1 MRRSNAP
8 TLQDVA
14 SQAGVT
20 AMTVS
25 VVLNGAKSATRVSE
39 ATRLR
44 IQEAAARL
52 HYRPNAVAR
61 GLSRRRMDTIGIV
74 SSIINSDEEGD
85 LNLYFLEILNGI
97 LESAAKHGQNT
108 TIFSITDWAT
118 DESKIL
124 QFCDGRVD
132 GMIFIA
138 PQRLS
143 PSFAEALQHH
153 TPFVTMHANDLLPR
167 TYNLDIDNEGGAYA
181 AVQYLIAQGHRRIA
195 HFPGQ
200 LKFLGARQR
209 FDGYRRA
216 LEEAQIPFDASLILE
231 GNYNTASGKN
241 RALRM
246 LTEGPINPLPTAIFC
261 ASDDIAAGCLEV
273 LTNHGIRVPEDIS
286 LVGYDDVLT
295 ARMTT
300 PPLTTVKQPF
310 RRLGSRAV
318 EMLMPQILN
327 GIVPTVGATRTV
339 ENSASSND
347 SITTD
352 IAVTAEETKM
362 ASGSDVPHTEVFDV
376 KLVIRGSVGTPTP
389 QPLPPLR
396 QDLAT

>member
-14 SQAGVT
+14 AQAGVT

-25 VVLNGAKSATRVSE
+25 VVLNGARSATRVSE

-74 SSIINSDEEGD
+74 SSIINSDDDAD

-97 LESAAKHGQNT
+97 LEAAAKHGQNT
-108 TIFSITDWAT
+108 TIFSITDWSA

-124 QFCDGRVD
+124 HFCDGRVD

-167 TYNLDIDNEGGAYA
+167 TYNLDIDNEGGAYE
-181 AVQYLIAQGHRRIA
+181 AVRYLISQGHRRIA

-200 LKFLGARQR
+200 LKFQGARQR

-216 LEEAQIPFDASLILE
+216 LAEANIPFDDSLILE
-231 GNYNTASGKN
+231 GEYNQASGKA
-241 RALRM
+241 RATQI
-246 LTEGPINPLPTAIFC
+246 LTDRRINPFPTAIFC

-273 LTNHGIRVPEDIS
+273 FLGNGLRVPEDIS

-310 RRLGSRAV
+310 RGLGSRAV
-318 EMLMPQILN
+318 EMLMPQISN
-327 GIVPTVGATRTV
+327 GIVPTIGATRTAKESTFPEEPDAAQHV
-339 ENSASSND
+339 V
-347 SITTD
+347 
-352 IAVTAEETKM
+352 IAAEP
-362 ASGSDVPHTEVFDV
+362 DVPHTEVFDV
-376 KLVIRGSVGTPTP
+376 KLVVRGSVGTPP
-389 QPLPPLR
+389 VLPITLPSDSLS
-396 QDLAT
+396 A

>member
-1 MRRSNAP
+1 M
-8 TLQDVA
+8 
-14 SQAGVT
+14 T

-25 VVLNGAKSATRVSE
+25 VVLNGARSATRVSE

-44 IQEAAARL
+44 IQEAAVRL

-74 SSIINSDEEGD
+74 SSIINSDEDGD
-85 LNLYFLEILNGI
+85 LNLYFLEVLNGI
-97 LESAAKHGQNT
+97 LEAAAKHGQNT
-108 TIFSITDWAT
+108 TVFSIRDWGA

-132 GMIFIA
+132 GLIFVA

-181 AVQYLIAQGHRRIA
+181 AVQYLISQGHTRIA

-200 LKFLGARQR
+200 LKFQGAQQR
-209 FDGYRRA
+209 LSGYRRA
-216 LEEAQIPFDASLILE
+216 LTEANIPFDPSLILE
-231 GNYNTASGKN
+231 GEYNTVSGKE
-241 RALRM
+241 RATRL
-246 LTEGPINPLPTAIFC
+246 LTECRINPLPTAIFC

-273 LTNHGIRVPEDIS
+273 IISQGIRVPEDIS
-286 LVGYDDVLT
+286 LVGFDDVLT

-310 RRLGSRAV
+310 RRLGNRAV

-327 GIVPTVGATRTV
+327 GIVPNIGAT
-339 ENSASSND
+339 ENSED
-347 SITTD
+347 SAFLSESGAAAGTD
-352 IAVTAEETKM
+352 A
-362 ASGSDVPHTEVFDV
+362 PHTEVFDV
-376 KLVIRGSVGTPTP
+376 ELVIRGSVGTPPALSITP
-389 QPLPPLR
+389 PCR
-396 QDLAT
+396 G